1 MRMLKA
7 WKYVGFASFVILVW
21 DHIDTFADEV
31 SFSKAMSMARPYLH
45 ELSQVEYI
53 WKGKR
58 KGICKSFPMHYYQA
72 SDTFH
77 SMWSTVT
84 YLFLFVRPCKISK
97 SIRFDHSPQ
106 NRYFTPLGFII
117 NLYGTQWLIQSSFF
131 IIWFCQCNQRIYL
144 QFGRLT

>member
-1 MRMLKA
+1 MLKA

-31 SFSKAMSMARPYLH
+31 SFSKAMPMACPYLH

-53 WKGKR
+53 WRGKR
-58 KGICKSFPMHYYQA
+58 KGICKWFPMHYHSSVWYI
-72 SDTFH
+72 H
-77 SMWSTVT
+77 SMSSTVT

-117 NLYGTQWLIQSSFF
+117 NLYGTQWLNSKPFFLSSDSFNATSVF
-131 IIWFCQCNQRIYL
+131 ISSL
-144 QFGRLT
+144 DA